1 VVGLTVLLLS
11 AAFLL
16 LLAGLVDLASGP
28 MAQRQAVGSVLD
40 ADETSATT
48 RRARGLDRW
57 FRGTRLGR
65 FLDRELALAGIKRS
79 PMVVAAIG
87 ILSAIGSAV
96 LLWNLLAPVF
106 SVLGMVLGA
115 YLVRW
120 YIRRAKDRRLEAF
133 IAQMPEIA
141 RVLANATH
149 AGLSIQTA
157 IAIAGDELDEPA
169 KGELQQVSVSLSFGN
184 DIESALE
191 ELRERLPSREV
202 GVLMTTLLV
211 SARSGGSLVTS
222 LRTIADTLESRRQT
236 RREIRSTLAQALSTG
251 YTMIGLTF
259 GMLLLLN
266 AINPR
271 TVELMTQSPIGIAAL
286 VFAGTLD
293 LLGFIVIR
301 RMARIEA

>member
-1 VVGLTVLLLS
+1 VVGLIVLLS
-11 AAFLL
+11 SGALL
-16 LLAGLVDLASGP
+16 LLVAAFIDLASGP
-28 MAQRQAVGSVLD
+28 LQQRQAVGSVLD
-40 ADETSATT
+40 DEEEGTAV

-57 FRGTRLGR
+57 FRSTRLGR

-79 PMVVAAIG
+79 PLLVAALG
-87 ILSAIGSAV
+87 AGTAVLSAVA
-96 LLWNLLAPVF
+96 LWNLLAPVF
-106 SVLGMVLGA
+106 GILGVLLGA

-120 YIRRAKDRRLEAF
+120 FLRRAKDRRLEAF

-169 KGELQQVSVSLSFGN
+169 RGELQQVSVSLSFGN

-266 AINPR
+266 AMNPR
-271 TVELMTQSPIGIAAL
+271 TVELMTQNPIGIAAL
-286 VFAGTLD
+286 VLAGTLD
-293 LLGFIVIR
+293 LIGFIAIR
-301 RMARIEA
+301 RMTRIEP